1 MTTEV
6 LTRLVAHDPTPA
18 AGDIPTWWNATATLR
33 ARFSRSIDRAFV
45 TALVAPTP
53 GAAFLA
59 GYHAAMG
66 ALVPSLGSDH
76 RAALCATE
84 DAGAHPRA
92 IETRLVESAGGYT
105 LDGVKRFVTG
115 GRDADVLVV
124 LATAGV
130 TEDGRNRLALVTL
143 PARTAGVTFD
153 DMPELPFVPDVS
165 HASVTFAGVKVAPE
179 ARLAGD
185 GWTDYVK
192 PFRTIEDLHVQAAV
206 TAWLVGVVRRGDG
219 DRALVERLVAHAASL
234 LALADADRESPAT
247 HVALAGAFANLQAIL
262 DAMDTWWK
270 VAPDDLR
277 AMWERDRR
285 LLRVASN
292 ARAQRLERAWAI
304 LRSGGARGGQ
314 GSGGP
319 AA

>member
-1 MTTEV
+1 MTTEI
-6 LTRLVAHDPTPA
+6 LTRLVLHDPTPA
-18 AGDIPTWWNATATLR
+18 GDDIAAWWNATAALR
-33 ARFSRSIDRAFV
+33 ARFARSIERALV

-66 ALVPSLGSDH
+66 ALVPALGGDH

-84 DAGAHPRA
+84 DGGAHPRT
-92 IETRLVESAGGYT
+92 IETRLVETDGGYT

-124 LATAGV
+124 LANAGV
-130 TEDGRNRLALVTL
+130 TDDGRNRLALVTL

-165 HASVTFAGVKVAPE
+165 HTSVRFDGVRVGAD
-179 ARLAGD
+179 ARLPGD

-206 TAWLVGVVRRGDG
+206 TAWLVGVVRRSES
-219 DRALVERLVAHAASL
+219 DRGLVERLVAHAASL
-234 LALADADRESPAT
+234 TALADTDRESPAT
-247 HVALAGAFANLQAIL
+247 HIALAGAFANLQAIIE
-262 DAMDTWWK
+262 AMDAWWK
-270 VAPDDLR
+270 VAPAGLR

-292 ARAQRLERAWAI
+292 ARAQRLERAWTLLA
-304 LRSGGARGGQ
+304 AR
-314 GSGGP
+314 
-319 AA
+319 A